1 MPRRHERP
9 AAAGTLPR
17 GEDPSAAFERSIPS
31 VVPHEPLLPAE
42 EVCGAD
48 RGAGFDVRGDSV
60 AGHGVHGEAD
70 SGVGVYGVTTTSRE
84 GVGGVSA
91 DGGYG
96 VAGTIESGGGVGV
109 FGSPEGI
116 GICRES
122 TNGLAGRLPGN
133 VNVNGDIA
141 VGGDSTIGG
150 RTAIAGNTA
159 IAGRISIGGDTTI
172 GGHADV
178 AGDLSVGTPS
188 AATNLIVRGDTS
200 IDASSTIGAVGDR
213 GRSPLRRE
221 RCCRCHSPLDALTQ
235 LAQHHGV
242 AAVTHSVPA
251 DHREHEI
258 TTARAFLR
266 VDSALEQLTP
276 IAVDSIGDAAW
287 TRSR

>member
-1 MPRRHERP
+1 
-9 AAAGTLPR
+9 LPR

-31 VVPHEPLLPAE
+31 IVPHEPSLRAE
-42 EVCGAD
+42 EVWGAD

-60 AGHGVHGEAD
+60 NGHGVDGEAD
-70 SGVGVYGVTTTSRE
+70 RVGVYGVTTTSGE
-84 GVGGVSA
+84 GVDGVKA
-91 DGGYG
+91 EGYG

-109 FGSPEGI
+109 FGCSRECI
-116 GICRES
+116 GICGES
-122 TNGLAGRLPGN
+122 TNGLAGRVPG
-133 VNVNGDIA
+133 NVNGDIV

-150 RTAIAGNTA
+150 RTAIAVNTA
-159 IAGRISIGGDTTI
+159 IAGSMSTGGDTTI

-178 AGDLSVGTPS
+178 AGDLRVGTPS

-200 IDASSTIGAVGDR
+200 VYASSTIGAVCDR
-213 GRSPLRRE
+213 GRLPLRRQ

-235 LAQHHGV
+235 LAQRHGV

-251 DHREHEI
+251 EHREHE
-258 TTARAFLR
+258 TSRARAFLR

-276 IAVDSIGDAAW
+276 IGVDSIGDTAW

>member
-1 MPRRHERP
+1 MPRWHERP

-31 VVPHEPLLPAE
+31 VVPHEPPFPAE

-70 SGVGVYGVTTTSRE
+70 SGVGVYGVTTSAGV

-109 FGSPEGI
+109 FGCSREGI
-116 GICRES
+116 GICGES
-122 TNGLAGRLPGN
+122 TNGLAGRHPRNVNVN
-133 VNVNGDIA
+133 VNVNGD
-141 VGGDSTIGG
+141 STIGG
-150 RTAIAGNTA
+150 CTAIAGNTA
-159 IAGRISIGGDTTI
+159 IAGSISTGGDTTI

-200 IDASSTIGAVGDR
+200 VDASSTIGAVGDR

-221 RCCRCHSPLDALTQ
+221 RCCRCHSPHDALTQ
-235 LAQHHGV
+235 FAQRHGV

-251 DHREHEI
+251 KHREHEI
-258 TTARAFLR
+258 TRARAFLR
-266 VDSALEQLTP
+266 VDSPLEQPTP